1 MSKQGN
7 LWKNLKLKYKIFILC
22 LLIIIVFAVMFFV
35 YLLPLMETQYV
46 EKKREKIKDLVGMS
60 VGLVADI
67 DKKYTSAGLPLEEV
81 QKIAIEHINTLR
93 YGNDGKDYLWI
104 NDFQPKM
111 IMHPYVVELNGKDLN
126 DYKDRRGKAFFVEM
140 ANLCKKNGEG
150 FVEYMWQYLDQKDKV
165 VPKISYVKAYK
176 PWNWILGT
184 GLYIEDIREDL
195 AKIRL
200 QVIFMFAG
208 VVVLALILTFT
219 ISRSMEKPI
228 YGIIERLE
236 ELSSAEGDLTIRL
249 DVDSTDEMGKM
260 SMTMNKFLEQF
271 ARLVSDI
278 MMAAQNLTQ
287 AVDEISNGNQN
298 LSQRTSEQASSLEEI
313 ASTIEETTATIRQNA
328 ENSDKSNQ
336 LAHETTKLAEDG
348 NKIVIDAVNSINE
361 ISKSSNK
368 IEEISTVINEIAFQ
382 TNLLALNAAVEAAR
396 AGEQGRGFAVVAGEV
411 RNLAQRAGNAA
422 KEISTLIR
430 ESVNKIEVGT
440 ELSNKSGEALREI
453 VSSMKNMARLISEI
467 AAASQEQKQ
476 AIDQINVAV
485 SEMDSATQQ
494 NAALVEQ
501 TASAS
506 EEMVSQAKALLAMV
520 ERFKIEK

>member
-1 MSKQGN
+1 MSKQGIS
-7 LWKNLKLKYKIFILC
+7 WKNLKLKYKMFIQS
-22 LLIIIVFAVMFFV
+22 LLVIIVFAIMFFV
-35 YLLPLMETQYV
+35 YLLPLMEKQYTD
-46 EKKREKIKDLVGMS
+46 KKREKIKDLVSMS
-60 VGLVADI
+60 VGMVADI
-67 DKKYTSAGLPLEEV
+67 DKKYKNAGLPLEEA
-81 QKIAIEHINTLR
+81 QKIAIEQIQILR
-93 YGNDGKDYLWI
+93 YGDDGKDYLWI
-104 NDFQPKM
+104 NDFHPKM
-111 IMHPYVVELNGKDLN
+111 IMHPYVAELNGKDLN
-126 DYKDRRGKAFFVEM
+126 DYKDRRGKLFFVEM

-150 FVEYMWQYLDQKDKV
+150 FVEYMWQYLDDKDRI
-165 VPKISYVKAYK
+165 VPKLSYVKAYE

-184 GLYIEDIREDL
+184 GVYIEDIKADL
-195 AKIRL
+195 AKIRFQIIIL
-200 QVIFMFAG
+200 FAG
-208 VVVLALILTFT
+208 IVLLALILTFT

-249 DVDSTDEMGKM
+249 DVNSTDEMGKM
-260 SMTMNKFLEQF
+260 SLTMNKFLEQF
-271 ARLVSDI
+271 ARLISDI
-278 MMAAQNLTQ
+278 MLAAQNLSQ

-313 ASTIEETTATIRQNA
+313 ASTIEQTTATIRQNA
-328 ENSDKSNQ
+328 DNSDQSNK

-348 NKIVIDAVNSINE
+348 NRIVIDAVNSINE

-368 IEEISTVINEIAFQ
+368 IEEISSVINEIAFQ

-422 KEISTLIR
+422 KEISTLIK
-430 ESVNKIEVGT
+430 ESVGKIEVGT

-485 SEMDSATQQ
+485 SEMDTATQQ

-506 EEMVSQAKALLAMV
+506 EEMVSQAKGLLAMV
-520 ERFKIEK
+520 ERFKIER